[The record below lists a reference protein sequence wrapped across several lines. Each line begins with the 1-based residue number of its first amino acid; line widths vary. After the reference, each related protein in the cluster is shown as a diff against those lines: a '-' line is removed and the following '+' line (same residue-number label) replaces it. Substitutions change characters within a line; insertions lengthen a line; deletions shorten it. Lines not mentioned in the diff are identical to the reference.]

1 MDSISTD
8 KGIKMQTIEF
18 ETKIEQNGHIY
29 LPEKFQ
35 HAYGKSVRLF
45 VFLPEGDTVR
55 TKKRKP
61 GSAKRILRILSEDN
75 EHLDDF
81 MVIDKERG

>member
-18 ETKIEQNGHIY
+18 ETKIKQNGHIY
-29 LPEKFQ
+29 LPETFQ
-35 HAYGKSVRLF
+35 HAYGKSARLL
-45 VFLPEGDTVR
+45 VFLPEWDAVR

-61 GSAKRILRILSEDN
+61 GSAKGILRILSEDN

-81 MVIDKERG
+81 KEYMP